1 MTRERDG
8 SFMLSASDV
17 KSFDKFCSDCWRS
30 NVDVIFAT
38 INDSKSQESTMQ
50 ISSTFNREIRGEILL
65 T

>member
-8 SFMLSASDV
+8 SFMLSANDV
-17 KSFDKFCSDCWRS
+17 KSFDKFCSDYWRS

-38 INDSKSQESTMQ
+38 IDESKSQESTMQ
-50 ISSTFNREIRGEILL
+50 ISSTFNREIRGEILP